1 MLKPLDF
8 PRENWR
14 IFDMQ
19 VNSFAMAKTRF
30 FSKTLKTQA
39 RFSPRRDI
47 YESHHMPGLPSFSV
61 KVSSMVRQHPKR
73 DPFSLLW
80 SLGPAC
86 VLSMRKW
93 GAKCWRGGRWAI
105 HDVGGVMWRWRWC
118 MVCTCKPFMIYE
130 TPWKSLRSNSVCHEK
145 VLSWMY
151 SFGFWFSASER
162 TLRRSGRRQGITTS
176 RFFGEWCGMPK
187 CFQLF
192 YLFNVK
198 VFAPLYPCCA

>member
-1 MLKPLDF
+1 MCRDCPAF
-8 PRENWR
+8 RWQYPQWWGN
-14 IFDMQ
+14 
-19 VNSFAMAKTRF
+19 TRSGIHSVF
-30 FSKTLKTQA
+30 YEAWA
-39 RFSPRRDI
+39 RHAFYRW
-47 YESHHMPGLPSFSV
+47 GNG
-61 KVSSMVRQHPKR
+61 
-73 DPFSLLW
+73 
-80 SLGPAC
+80 GPN
-86 VLSMRKW
+86 V
-93 GAKCWRGGRWAI
+93 GGGGRWWAI

-130 TPWKSLRSNSVCHEK
+130 TPWKSLRSNRVCHEK

-176 RFFGEWCGMPK
+176 RSFGEWCGMPK

-192 YLFNVK
+192 SLFNVK